1 MVSRTM
7 DGRPA
12 DRRRG
17 SLYRLH
23 IDPFLLWGILILS
36 AIGLAVLYS
45 ATGQDAGA
53 TARQGA
59 RMLLGMGIMLF
70 VARVAPRYFLM
81 WAPWLYLGGLVLLIT
96 VAIVGTGKG
105 AQRWLDLGVVRF
117 QPSEMMKVFVPMM
130 VAWYLQR
137 RPLPPR
143 ILDVLC
149 GAALV
154 VVPAGLVAEQPDL
167 GTAALIAAGGL
178 SVVFLAGIGWRL
190 IGAAAGAFV
199 LAAPLL
205 WYHMHD
211 YQRQRLLTLLDPTE
225 DALGA
230 GYHIIQSMIA
240 VGSGG
245 LYGKGWLNG
254 TQSHLEFIPE
264 RSTDFIFAVLCEE
277 FGFMGVMVV
286 LALYVALIARGL
298 HIALEAQ
305 GRFARLMA
313 GSMTLTLF
321 IYVFVNM
328 GMVIGQLPVVGIP
341 LPFISYGGTSLVTLL
356 GSFGILMSFQTHR
369 RLLSE

>member
-1 MVSRTM
+1 MNKGAPDRHPV
-7 DGRPA
+7 

-17 SLYRLH
+17 TLYRLH
-23 IDPFLLWGILILS
+23 IDPFLLSGLLIVS

-45 ATGQDAGA
+45 ATGQDLGA

-59 RMLLGMGIMLF
+59 RLMLGMAIMLL
-70 VARVAPRYFLM
+70 VARVAPRHLVL
-81 WAPWLYLGGLVLLIT
+81 WAPWLYLAGLLLLCA
-96 VAIVGTGKG
+96 VAIAGTGKG
-105 AQRWLDLGVVRF
+105 AQRWLDLGVFRF

-130 VAWYLQR
+130 IAWYLQK
-137 RPLPPR
+137 RPIPPR
-143 ILDVLC
+143 IPDVL
-149 GAALV
+149 AAMALV
-154 VVPAGLVAEQPDL
+154 VVPAALVAEQPDL

-178 SVVFLAGIGWRL
+178 SVVFLAGVSWRL
-190 IGAAAGAFV
+190 IGMAAAAFV
-199 LAAPLL
+199 AAAPLF

-211 YQRQRLLTLLDPTE
+211 YQRQRLLTLVDPTG
-225 DALGA
+225 DPLGT

-277 FGFMGVMVV
+277 FGFMGVMV
-286 LALYVALIARGL
+286 LLGLYIALIARGL

-313 GSMTLTLF
+313 GSLTLTLF

-356 GSFGILMSFQTHR
+356 AGFGILMSFQTHR
-369 RLLSE
+369 RLLSQ